1 MLDFNEAASPR
12 PAWTPADNARRVAD
26 LKARLEGCAESVL
39 THLWPAGRIVG
50 SGASREF
57 EVGSI
62 NGEAGRSLKISLK
75 RGKVGVGQDFAGGE
89 VTGDLLDAWAFAT
102 RGRKATGKD
111 FVEVCEEAE
120 AWLGRPFKAPPA
132 ATAPASPAPPLGPP
146 TAIYNYTDPDGKIL
160 VTIKRHDPPGQPKT
174 FRQYD
179 AVRNGPNMPPDNR
192 PLYNLPGIVREP
204 WVVFTEGEK
213 AADALIVRGIPAT
226 CAMGGAKAPTE
237 KTNWS
242 PLAGKNVI
250 IWPDAD
256 EPGAA
261 YAEAVGAAMTAAG
274 ARPSIL
280 SLPPGKSGGWD
291 AADAVAEGLD
301 PAALLSTP
309 ARKKPGRQIDFAR
322 WSAASFSGEPKPI
335 EWLVENV
342 MPLGKAG
349 LLVAMGDAG
358 KGILTLDLALKIV
371 GKKPPPGLTDDHPT
385 SLGGRVAATGR
396 VVILAAE
403 DDREAIHRRL
413 HGLDPTA
420 SRRDGLTVVPL
431 PNDGGPL
438 AIVKT
443 SSTQGP
449 YATPEWEMLRQELL
463 AVPDLRLIVFD
474 PLASFV
480 HADVNADPAAG
491 AFVTGMLASLATET
505 GATVLLPHHMAK
517 RQTPITTP
525 EEARAAIR
533 GSTAIVDG
541 VRFAYAIWGCDER
554 ESRRIC
560 EGLGEEWER
569 SRVMKG
575 AIVKTNEKADR
586 SIRTYVRS
594 LETGLLLDR
603 SDAIRADKSLARGMM
618 LDDLCMAI
626 TTAAAAGY
634 PYTKSG
640 STSAWERRGE
650 LPESL
655 QDIGKHTL
663 AQLVERLLM
672 DQRLCLVRYR
682 GQASNWLDSPSGD
695 FANGRVDLRP
705 GAYEP

>member
-1 MLDFNEAASPR
+1 MLDFNEAVSPR
-12 PAWTPADNARRVAD
+12 PAGVLIDNARYVAD

-39 THLWPAGRIVG
+39 AHLWPAGRIVG

-62 NGEAGRSLKISLK
+62 NGEPGRSLKISLK

-89 VTGDLLDAWAFAT
+89 ITGDLLDAWAFAT
-102 RGRKATGKD
+102 RGRKATGRD
-111 FVEVCEEAE
+111 FVEVCEEVE
-120 AWLGRPFKAPPA
+120 QWLGRPFKPTPAPSRPVD
-132 ATAPASPAPPLGPP
+132 PAPPLGPP
-146 TAIYNYTDPDGKIL
+146 TAIYNYTDAAGKIL

-213 AADALIVRGIPAT
+213 AADALIAKGIPAT

-237 KTNWS
+237 KTDWS
-242 PLAGKNVI
+242 PLAGKNVV

-274 ARPSIL
+274 AKPSVL
-280 SLPPGKSGGWD
+280 TPPAGKSGGWD

-301 PAALLSTP
+301 PASLLSTP
-309 ARKKPGRQIDFAR
+309 TRRPGRQIDLSR
-322 WSAASFSGEPKPI
+322 WSAVGFSGQPKPI
-335 EWLVENV
+335 EWLVEDV

-371 GKKPPPGLTDDHPT
+371 GKKPSPGLAVDHPT
-385 SLGGRVAATGR
+385 SLGGRVVATGR

-403 DDREAIHRRL
+403 DDREAIHQRL
-413 HGLDPTA
+413 HALDPA
-420 SRRDGLTVVPL
+420 GARRDGLMVVPL

-463 AVPDLRLIVFD
+463 AIPDLRLIVFD

-491 AFVTGMLASLATET
+491 AFVTGLLASLATET

-541 VRFAYAIWGCDER
+541 VRFAYALWSCEER

-560 EGLGEEWER
+560 DGLGEVWER
-569 SRVMKG
+569 NRVMKG
-575 AIVKTNEKADR
+575 AIVKANAKSDR
-586 SIRTYVRS
+586 TVRTYIRS

-603 SDAIRADKSLARGMM
+603 SDAIRADKALSRGMQ
-618 LDDLCMAI
+618 LDSLCLAI

-634 PYTKSG
+634 PYTKTG
-640 STSAWERRGE
+640 STSVWERRGE
-650 LPESL
+650 LPQEL
-655 QDIGKHTL
+655 QELGKHTFS
-663 AQLVERLLM
+663 QLIERLLM
-672 DQRLCLVRYR
+672 EQRLCLVRYK
-682 GQASNWLDSPSGD
+682 GQASNWLDAPSGS
-695 FANGRVDLRP
+695 FAKGLVDLQP